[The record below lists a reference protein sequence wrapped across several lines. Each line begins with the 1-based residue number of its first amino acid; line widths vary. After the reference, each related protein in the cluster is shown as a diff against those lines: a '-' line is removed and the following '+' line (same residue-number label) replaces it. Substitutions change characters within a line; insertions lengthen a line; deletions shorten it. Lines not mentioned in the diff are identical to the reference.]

1 MADDKKPAD
10 ETEPGSQQS
19 ADNLCRDCAGSGE
32 ADGQPCPTC
41 EGTGTVTVIVG
52 DA

>member
-19 ADNLCRDCAGSGE
+19 AMIRSNPLKKHAAPGPWQGRSRRD
-32 ADGQPCPTC
+32 P
-41 EGTGTVTVIVG
+41 
-52 DA
+52 